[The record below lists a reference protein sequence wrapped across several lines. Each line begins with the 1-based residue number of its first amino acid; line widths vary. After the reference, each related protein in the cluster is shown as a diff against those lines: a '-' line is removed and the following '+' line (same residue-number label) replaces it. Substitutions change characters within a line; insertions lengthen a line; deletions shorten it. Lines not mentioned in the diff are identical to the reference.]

1 MMSRID
7 TLLIYRGISE
17 DPLCRMVSELSSAG
31 TGDRLRARYP
41 VCFAALAALP
51 CAHGD
56 PWAHYLRTQVLT
68 EETAFTRAAGAD
80 RPLSDG
86 LRRALVHDL
95 AILQELHSIDP
106 ANILRSLP
114 GTSLPS
120 WRDLATGSD
129 VGGVEK
135 LLASG
140 VPWESL
146 VDFLWEH
153 FTEHSPGPVGERTS
167 FFWRNRAL
175 VPVLEPDPTTL
186 DDLPGYE
193 EERDSLVQ
201 NARILVAGGRA
212 NNVLVYGPNGTG
224 KSSTV
229 RALGNE
235 FRDEGLRLVQLA
247 KEQIGDF
254 PELMRVLR
262 RHPEKF
268 IVFMDDLAFELGEH
282 DHGLL
287 KGLLEGG
294 LEARPANVAIY
305 ATSNR
310 RHIVDERHNDRESDR
325 FDPVHVSDAHQHK
338 TSLASRFG
346 LRVLFPASNQDRYL
360 FIVRE
365 LAARKELTI
374 DAQTLDEKALRWS
387 RNGSGLS
394 PRTAQQFID
403 DLAGGILLDGQNGS
417 GEDPTRQS

>member
-17 DPLCRMVSELSSAG
+17 DPLCRMLSELASGGSESV
-31 TGDRLRARYP
+31 LEARYP

-51 CAHGD
+51 SDHGD
-56 PWAHYLRTQVLT
+56 PWAHYLRKQILT
-68 EETAFTRAAGAD
+68 EETAFTRAGGAG
-80 RPLSDG
+80 RPLSEG
-86 LRRALVHDL
+86 LRQALVHDL
-95 AILQELHSIDP
+95 GVLQELHSIDP
-106 ANILRSLP
+106 ENILRSLP
-114 GTSLPS
+114 GKFPS

-129 VGGVEK
+129 VDGVEK

-153 FTEHSPGPVGERTS
+153 FAEHSPGPVGERTS
-167 FFWRNRAL
+167 FFWRDQAL

-186 DDLPGYE
+186 DGLPGYE

-229 RALGNE
+229 RALANE

-254 PELMRVLR
+254 AELMRVLR

-346 LRVLFPASNQDRYL
+346 LRVFFPASNQERYL
-360 FIVRE
+360 AIVRA
-365 LAARKELTI
+365 LAARRGFAFDPEV
-374 DAQTLDEKALRWS
+374 LDEKALRWS

-394 PRTAQQFID
+394 PRTAQQFVD
-403 DLAGGILLDGQNGS
+403 DLVGRTTIGSDDRAG
-417 GEDPTRQS
+417 